1 MFQDIVPLL
10 YISFYKLLEKYV
22 NIILYNDL

>member
-1 MFQDIVPLL
+1 MFQDIVTLL